1 MSIFTEVK
9 DQITARKAAEFYGL
23 KVGRNGMACCPF
35 HSDKHPSMKID
46 RNYHCFACGVGGDAV
61 DYVSR
66 MFGLSQLDAAKKL
79 IQDFSLSV
87 ETEGNAPFDEQ
98 RKREIRKLREEEKRI
113 RRIKDR
119 FFKWNRDTVNELQNC
134 RAIIQNMGEF
144 MQRKSPEIVFS
155 EAYAQMIHSEPLIE
169 YWLDIL
175 CLGTLE
181 EQQELFLK
189 GREEVN
195 LHVERIRIC
204 KERILERNRESA

>member
-9 DQITARKAAEFYGL
+9 EQMTARKAAEFYGL

-61 DYVSR
+61 NYVSR
-66 MFGLSQLDAAKKL
+66 IFGLSQLDAAKKL

-87 ETEGNAPFDEQ
+87 ETEGNAPLDEQ

-134 RAIIQNMGEF
+134 RAIIQNIGKF
-144 MQRKSPEIVFS
+144 MQGKSPEIVFS
-155 EAYAQMIHSEPLIE
+155 DAYAQMIHSEPLIE

-195 LHVERIRIC
+195 LHVERIRNC
-204 KERILERNRESA
+204 NERILERNRESA

>member
-9 DQITARKAAEFYGL
+9 EQMTARKAAEFYGL

-79 IQDFSLSV
+79 IEDFSLSV
-87 ETEGNAPFDEQ
+87 ETEGNAPLDEQ

-113 RRIKDR
+113 
-119 FFKWNRDTVNELQNC
+119 
-134 RAIIQNMGEF
+134 
-144 MQRKSPEIVFS
+144 QRKVVQLRDFLIPENIGIVGRNISYAVFS
-155 EAYAQMIHSEPLIE
+155 
-169 YWLDIL
+169 
-175 CLGTLE
+175 CLPFSGSVNSPMQFHTTLMRWTR
-181 EQQELFLK
+181 FPSM
-189 GREEVN
+189 R
-195 LHVERIRIC
+195 
-204 KERILERNRESA
+204 SALYT